1 MPWDEYAAEQG
12 AVVERRYTRMEAVR
26 LAADTGDHGGP
37 WHKSAGYLREPL
49 PPGYL
54 RQHAPP
60 DSKAFLRDA
69 AVSA

>member
-26 LAADTGDHGGP
+26 LAADTGDHDGP